1 MWKEIIRV
9 RLPLS
14 DARQAG
20 RIFWEVFDFS
30 QAPKELASFQIY
42 VSHAPENEVMLM
54 LEWDSKGPIQGGS
67 DLGRSLASALKP
79 HGRVELSTWTKA
91 PITGNEN

>member
-9 RLPLS
+9 RLPLP
-14 DARQAG
+14 DAKQAG
-20 RIFWEVFDFS
+20 KDFWEVFNL
-30 QAPKELASFQIY
+30 AHPPKELASFQVY

-67 DLGRSLASALKP
+67 DLGRSLLAALKP
-79 HGRVELSTWTKA
+79 YGRVELSTWTKA
-91 PITGNEN
+91 PMPGNGQ